1 MLKMI
6 LLLIISG
13 IIFASCGNKDPQSKV
28 SEKREETSVHKF
40 TNHLID
46 ETSPYLQQHAH
57 NPVDWYPW
65 GEEAFEKARTEN
77 KPILVSIGYAACHWC
92 HVMEHESFENEE
104 TAKMMNELFVC
115 IKVDRE
121 ERPDVDQIYMTFVQM
136 TTGSGG
142 WPLNVFLT
150 PQLEPYYGGTY
161 FPPDDRYGRPS
172 WQKTLKMTSNFY
184 FNEKESLN
192 KNLDFIREAFNKNM
206 IESSGNNLPNKN
218 TLDAAA
224 KNLTLAYDSQNG
236 GLGQAPKFPAVQ
248 PLSFFLRYYKST
260 DNKNYLDMVT
270 YSLRKIAEGGIYDQ
284 IGGGFA
290 RYSVDNKW
298 LVPHFEK
305 MLYDNAQLVT
315 LYLDTYLITQ
325 DDFYLRVVKETL
337 DFVSR
342 ELKSEDGGFYSSLDA
357 DSEGEEGKFYVWN
370 KSEIDELLGENS
382 GIFCDYY
389 DVTEKGN
396 FEGKNILNIKTDLI
410 SSSKR
415 FNKSEEEVEE
425 LLKESSTILMQ
436 AREKRIS
443 PGLDDKVLT
452 SWNALMLS
460 AYARAYQVLRDEK
473 YKIIVEQ
480 NIRFLKTRLY
490 KNGELLRTHNKG
502 KSQYDGYLDDYAYL
516 IAALL
521 DSYEALF
528 NPEYLEWAKELLEFT
543 NQNFWDNKDDG
554 YFYTA
559 AAQKN
564 LIYRMKDDN
573 DQSIPSG
580 TAVMTMNNLR
590 FYSLTEDAALVERTE
605 KIFRKFA
612 DKLESN
618 SYGFSSYLQ
627 ALDFYLQK
635 PQEIVI
641 ISPKGFSADEYYTSI
656 FGNYNPNKVV
666 VSINRNAESPL
677 FTASLLQGKE
687 PIDGKTTVYICH
699 NFACS
704 QPIFSVEEFEKYLK
718 K

>member
-1 MLKMI
+1 MNMFKNI
-6 LLLIISG
+6 LSIALFALIFI
-13 IIFASCGNKDPQSKV
+13 SCGKSSP
-28 SEKREETSVHKF
+28 ETREETTVHKF
-40 TNHLID
+40 TNRLID

-65 GEEAFEKARTEN
+65 GDEAFEKARTEN

-104 TAKMMNELFVC
+104 TAKMMNDLFVC

-121 ERPDVDQIYMTFVQM
+121 ERPDVDQIYMQFVQM

-172 WQKTLKMTSNFY
+172 WQKTLKMTSNF
-184 FNEKESLN
+184 FHNEKESLN
-192 KNLDFIREAFNKNM
+192 KNLDIVRDAFNKSM
-206 IESSGNNLPNKN
+206 VESSGNNLPDKN
-218 TLDAAA
+218 TLDTAA
-224 KNLTLAYDSQNG
+224 KNLSRAYDSQYG

-248 PLSFFLRYYKST
+248 SLSFFLRYFKST
-260 DNKNYLDMVT
+260 GNKDYLDMVT
-270 YSLRKIAEGGIYDQ
+270 FSLRKMAEGGIYDQ

-305 MLYDNAQLVT
+305 MLYDNAQLVP
-315 LYLDTYLITQ
+315 LYLDTYLITK
-325 DDFYLRVVKETL
+325 DEFYLRTVIETL
-337 DFVSR
+337 EFVMR

-370 KSEIDELLGENS
+370 KSEIDQLLGENS
-382 GIFCDYY
+382 KIFCDYY
-389 DVTEKGN
+389 DVSDKGN
-396 FEGKNILNIKTDLI
+396 FEGKNILNIQTDL
-410 SSSKR
+410 STSANR
-415 FNKSEEEVEE
+415 FYKSENEIQEI
-425 LLKESSTILMQ
+425 LKESGVILMK
-436 AREKRIS
+436 ARDKRIR

-460 AYARAYQVLRDEK
+460 AYARAYQVTRDEK
-473 YKIIVEQ
+473 YKTIIEQ
-480 NIRFLKTRLY
+480 NIEFLKTNLY
-490 KNGELLRTHNKG
+490 KDGELLRTHNKG
-502 KSQYDGYLDDYAYL
+502 KSQYNAYLDDYAYL

-528 NPEYLEWAKELLEFT
+528 EPKYLKWAKELLEFT
-543 NQNFWDNKDDG
+543 NQNFWDEKDNG

-559 AAQKN
+559 AGQKN

-580 TAVMTMNNLR
+580 AAVMAMNNLR
-590 FYSLTEDAALVERTE
+590 FYSLTEDAVLIEKTE
-605 KIFRKFA
+605 NIFKKYSDR
-612 DKLESN
+612 LQSN
-618 SYGFSSYLQ
+618 PYGFGSYLL

-641 ISPKGFSADEYYTSI
+641 ISTAGISAEEYYASI
-656 FGNYNPNKVV
+656 FGQYFPNKVI
-666 VSINRNAESPL
+666 VSINQKNELPL
-677 FTASLLQGKE
+677 FTASLLQRKE
-687 PIDGKTTVYICH
+687 AIDGKTTVYICH

-704 QPIFSVEEFEKYLK
+704 QPIFSVEEFEKHLISNLN
-718 K
+718 

>member
-1 MLKMI
+1 MLKNI
-6 LLLIISG
+6 LVIFISAVIIIS
-13 IIFASCGNKDPQSKV
+13 CGKSNP
-28 SEKREETSVHKF
+28 ETREETSVHNF
-40 TNHLID
+40 TNRLID

-121 ERPDVDQIYMTFVQM
+121 ERPDVDQIYMQFVHM

-150 PQLEPYYGGTY
+150 PQLEPYFGGTY
-161 FPPDDRYGRPS
+161 YPADDRYGRPS
-172 WQKTLKMTSNFY
+172 WQKTLNMTSNFY
-184 FNEKESLN
+184 HNEKESLN
-192 KNLDFIREAFNKNM
+192 KNLDIVRDAFNKSM
-206 IESSGNNLPNKN
+206 VESSGNNVPDKN

-224 KNLTLAYDSQNG
+224 KNLSSAYDAQYG
-236 GLGQAPKFPAVQ
+236 GLGRAPKFPAVQ

-260 DNKNYLDMVT
+260 GNKDYLDMAT
-270 YSLRKIAEGGIYDQ
+270 HSLRKMAEGGIYDQ

-305 MLYDNAQLVT
+305 MLYDNAQLVP
-315 LYLDTYLITQ
+315 LYLDTYLITK
-325 DDFYLRVVKETL
+325 DEFYLRVVKETL
-337 DFVSR
+337 EFVSR

-357 DSEGEEGKFYVWN
+357 DSEGEEGKFYVWD

-382 GIFCDYY
+382 AIFCDYY
-389 DVTEKGN
+389 DVSDKGN
-396 FEGKNILNIKTDLI
+396 FESKNILNIQTDL
-410 SSSKR
+410 STSAKR
-415 FNKSEEEVEE
+415 FEKSENEMQKI
-425 LLKESSTILMQ
+425 LDDCSNILMN
-436 AREKRIS
+436 ARDKRIR

-460 AYARAYQVLRDEK
+460 AYARAYQVTRDEK
-473 YKIIVEQ
+473 YKTIIEQ
-480 NIRFLKTRLY
+480 NVKFLKTHLL

-502 KSQYDGYLDDYAYL
+502 KSQYNAYLEDYAYL

-528 NPEYLEWAKELLEFT
+528 NTEYLEWAKELLEYT
-543 NQNFWDNKDDG
+543 NQKFWDEKDDG
-554 YFYTA
+554 YFYTSA
-559 AAQKN
+559 GQKN
-564 LIYRMKDDN
+564 IIYRMKDDN

-580 TAVMTMNNLR
+580 SAVMALNNLR
-590 FYSLTEDAALVERTE
+590 FYSLTEDAVLIEKTE
-605 KIFRKFA
+605 KIFKKYA

-618 SYGFSSYLQ
+618 PYGYGSYLH

-641 ISPKGFSADEYYTSI
+641 VLPEDKSANKYYNSI
-656 FGNYNPNKVV
+656 FGQYFPNKLI
-666 VSINRNAESPL
+666 VSINQKNESLL

-687 PIDGKTTVYICH
+687 PIDGKTTVYVCH
-699 NFACS
+699 DFACS
-704 QPIFSVEEFEKYLK
+704 QPIFSVEDFEKHLSK
-718 K
+718 